1 MGAIIIKADR
11 KTIEILSELAWNLEG
26 EVLNITNTQFEDFAL
41 GSQMDLVKTGKNVS
55 RKKIMKK
62 LQAKVDCTGKRNLE
76 TLQPTLLINSL
87 TLRYGYY

>member
-1 MGAIIIKADR
+1 MDAIIIKADR
-11 KTIEILSELAWNLEG
+11 KTIEILSKLARRLEG

-62 LQAKVDCTGKRNLE
+62 LQANED
-76 TLQPTLLINSL
+76 
-87 TLRYGYY
+87 

>member
-11 KTIEILSELAWNLEG
+11 KTIEILSELARRLEG

-62 LQAKVDCTGKRNLE
+62 LHTNED
-76 TLQPTLLINSL
+76 
-87 TLRYGYY
+87 

>member
-11 KTIEILSELAWNLEG
+11 KTIEILSELARRLEG

-55 RKKIMKK
+55 RKKILKK
-62 LQAKVDCTGKRNLE
+62 LQANED
-76 TLQPTLLINSL
+76 
-87 TLRYGYY
+87 